1 MCGFIGA
8 IDFSQGIAGR
18 LDSLRAGLT
27 AIKHRGPDGSK
38 DHAGENYY
46 VGQNRLSIIDLS
58 SAADQP
64 MFSSDGK
71 VVMVFNGEIYNYQE
85 LKNELSEIRFR
96 TSSDTEVVMEGYI
109 RHGAEFFKRL
119 RGIFALAII
128 DNRQMQKVVLVRDPS
143 GIKPLYIFGKG
154 GFSIFGS
161 EMKALLPSLKN
172 LLSLNENVLKC
183 YLNLGYCPE
192 PNTIYKEI
200 EAVRP
205 GELIELTS
213 EERSVRLLIEY
224 SFENINK
231 QSYRENKDRT
241 RELLKNAVKRNLVA
255 DVEVAVALSGG
266 IDSSLIYAFAH
277 ESESSVKGLTV
288 SFSDKEHD
296 ESETAQLYANSV
308 GGMLQ
313 KIEADTSLDLDI
325 LNKILNNFDQPY
337 ADSSAIN
344 VFFLTRASGKITKVL
359 LGGDGGDELYNG
371 YPSQTWLTYLERLSR
386 SGITYNTTRAL
397 MKLASSF
404 GGASVK
410 RTSARMLDLWSDKP
424 REMLYDW
431 HSWFPR
437 KTLYEG
443 DSPFKFDTSA
453 GLKTYETAFDNE
465 APDEFK
471 NFVVFDYFRKT
482 MLSDYLRKTDM
493 MSMLNGVEYRVPF
506 LDEDLTS
513 FALSI
518 PFDQKSGIRE
528 PKKILREI
536 HKDIYPPQTSKG
548 AKKGFTIPLDTALS
562 KEEYSVIKNVLL
574 SNDSISLE
582 YVKKEYVE
590 FLFRMLD
597 ERAGSKKDISRA
609 GVYQRILMLYSLNL
623 WNNSR

>member
-1 MCGFIGA
+1 MCGFVGA
-8 IDFSQGIAGR
+8 IDFGQSITGR
-18 LDSLRAGLT
+18 LESLRAGLE

-38 DHAGENYY
+38 DNIGENYY
-46 VGQNRLSIIDLS
+46 LGQNRLSIIDLS
-58 SAADQP
+58 SSADQP
-64 MFSSDGK
+64 MLSSDGK
-71 VVMVFNGEIYNYQE
+71 VVMVFNGEIYNYKE
-85 LKNELSEIRFR
+85 LRSEFEGFRFR
-96 TSSDTEVVMEGYI
+96 TSSDTEVVIEGYI
-109 RHGAEFFKRL
+109 KHGVEYFNRL
-119 RGIFALAII
+119 RGIFALAIL
-128 DNRQMQKVVLVRDPS
+128 DNRQKQKVILVRDPS
-143 GIKPLYIFGKG
+143 GIKPLYIYGKG
-154 GFSIFGS
+154 RFSIFGS
-161 EMKALLPSLKN
+161 EIKAMLPSLKN
-172 LLSLNENVLKC
+172 SLSVNENLLKC

-205 GELIELTS
+205 GELIVLTS
-213 EERSVRLLIEY
+213 EERSVRSLIEY
-224 SFENINK
+224 SFDNINK
-231 QSYRENKDRT
+231 LSYSENKDKT

-288 SFSDKEHD
+288 SFEDKEHD

-308 GGMLQ
+308 GGVLQ
-313 KIEADTSLDLDI
+313 KIESDSSLDLNL
-325 LNKILNNFDQPY
+325 LNKILLNFDQPY

-386 SGITYNTTRAL
+386 SGITFNASRAL
-397 MKLASSF
+397 MNFGSNF
-404 GGASVK
+404 GGASLRRSIK
-410 RTSARMLDLWSDKP
+410 RMLDLWSDKP
-424 REMLYDW
+424 RQMLYDW

-437 KTLYEG
+437 RTQFEG
-443 DSPFKFDTSA
+443 NSPFKFDTVA

-471 NFVVFDYFRKT
+471 YFVVFDYFRKT

-518 PFDQKSGIRE
+518 PFEQKSGLRE
-528 PKKILREI
+528 SKKILREI
-536 HKDIYPPQTSKG
+536 HKEIYPPQTSKG
-548 AKKGFTIPLDTALS
+548 TKKGFTIPLDTALS
-562 KEEYSVIKNVLL
+562 NDEYSVIRNVLL
-574 SNDSISLE
+574 SKESISLE

-597 ERAGSKKDISRA
+597 EREGSEKDISRA

-623 WNNSR
+623 WNSNR

>member
-1 MCGFIGA
+1 MCGYLGA
-8 IDFSQGIAGR
+8 IDFTQSISSR
-18 LDSLRAGLT
+18 LEALKEGLS
-27 AIKHRGPDGSK
+27 AIRHRGPDGTK
-38 DHAGENYY
+38 EHIGENYY
-46 VGQNRLSIIDLS
+46 LGQNRLSIIDLS
-58 SAADQP
+58 SIADQP
-64 MFSSDGK
+64 MISSDGK
-71 VVMVFNGEIYNYQE
+71 VGIVFNGEIYNYSE
-85 LKNELSEIRFR
+85 LKGKLTDVRFK
-96 TSSDTEVVMEGYI
+96 TSSDTEVILEGFM
-109 RHGAEFFKRL
+109 RHGTDFFKQL
-119 RGIFALAII
+119 RGIFTIAIV
-128 DNRQMQKVVLVRDPS
+128 DNRGKQKVILLRDPS
-143 GIKPLYIFGKG
+143 GIKPLYICGKG

-161 EMKALLPSLKN
+161 EIKALLPALKGM
-172 LLSLNENVLKC
+172 LSTNENVLKC

-205 GELIELTS
+205 GELIELTN
-213 EERSVRLLIEY
+213 EERSVRSLIEY
-224 SFENINK
+224 DFEFVNTHK
-231 QSYRENKDRT
+231 FDENKSRT
-241 RELLKNAVKRNLVA
+241 RELLKTAVKRNLVA

-277 ESESSVKGLTV
+277 ESESTIKGLTI

-308 GGMLQ
+308 GGILQ
-313 KIEADTSLDLDI
+313 RIEADTSLNLDTLNMI
-325 LNKILNNFDQPY
+325 LKNFDQPY

-344 VFFLTRASGKITKVL
+344 VYFLTRASGKITKVL

-371 YPSQTWLTYLERLSR
+371 YPSQTWLTYLEKLGRTGIAYNLSR
-386 SGITYNTTRAL
+386 TMLKA
-397 MKLASSF
+397 ASMA
-404 GGASVK
+404 GGSSVK
-410 RTSARMLDLWSDKP
+410 RITSRMLDLWSDKP

-437 KTLYEG
+437 KTMFDG
-443 DSPFKFDTSA
+443 KSPFLFDTST
-453 GLKTYETAFDNE
+453 GLRIYESAFDNE
-465 APDEFK
+465 APEEFK

-518 PFDQKSGIRE
+518 PFDQKSGLRE
-528 PKKILREI
+528 SKRILRSI

-548 AKKGFTIPLDTALS
+548 AKKGFTIPLDKALS
-562 KEEYSVIKNVLL
+562 KEEYSVIKENLL
-574 SNDSISLE
+574 ARESLSLE

-590 FLFRMLD
+590 FLFRMLG
-597 ERAGSKKDISRA
+597 ERAGAEQEISRA

-623 WNNSR
+623 WNGGQ

>member
-1 MCGFIGA
+1 MCGYLGA
-8 IDFSQGIAGR
+8 IDFSQSISSK
-18 LDSLRAGLT
+18 LESLKAGLS
-27 AIKHRGPDGSK
+27 AIRHRGPDGTK
-38 DHAGENYY
+38 QHIGENFYL
-46 VGQNRLSIIDLS
+46 GQNRLSIIDLS
-58 SAADQP
+58 SFADQP
-64 MFSSDGK
+64 MISSDGK
-71 VVMVFNGEIYNYQE
+71 VAIVFNGEIYNYSE
-85 LKNELSEIRFR
+85 LKGKLPDVRFK
-96 TSSDTEVVMEGYI
+96 TSSDTEVILEGFI
-109 RHGAEFFKRL
+109 RQGVDFFKQL
-119 RGIFALAII
+119 RGIFTIAIV
-128 DNRQMQKVVLVRDPS
+128 DNRGKQKVILLRDPS
-143 GIKPLYIFGKG
+143 GIKPLYICGKG

-161 EMKALLPSLKN
+161 EIKALLPVLKGM
-172 LLSLNENVLKC
+172 LSTNENVLKC

-213 EERSVRLLIEY
+213 DERAVRSLIEY
-224 SFENINK
+224 DFEFVNTLKFN
-231 QSYRENKDRT
+231 ENKSRT
-241 RELLKNAVKRNLVA
+241 RELLKIAVKRNLVA

-277 ESESSVKGLTV
+277 ESESTIKGLTV

-308 GGMLQ
+308 GGVLQ
-313 KIEADTSLDLDI
+313 RIEADTSLDLDTLNMI
-325 LNKILNNFDQPY
+325 LKNFDQPY

-371 YPSQTWLTYLERLSR
+371 YPSQTWLTYLEKLGRTGIAYNLSK
-386 SGITYNTTRAL
+386 TLLKA
-397 MKLASSF
+397 ASIA
-404 GGASVK
+404 GGSSVK
-410 RTSARMLDLWSDKP
+410 RVTSRMLDLWSDKP

-437 KTLYEG
+437 KTIYDG
-443 DSPFKFDTSA
+443 KSPFLFDTST
-453 GLKTYETAFDNE
+453 GLRIYESAFDNE
-465 APDEFK
+465 APEEFR
-471 NFVVFDYFRKT
+471 NYVVFDYFRKT

-528 PKKILREI
+528 PKKILRSI

-548 AKKGFTIPLDTALS
+548 AKKGFTIPLDKALS
-562 KEEYSVIKNVLL
+562 KEEYSVIKENLL
-574 SNDSISLE
+574 ARQSLSLE

-590 FLFRMLD
+590 FLFRMLE
-597 ERAGSKKDISRA
+597 ERAGAEQEISRA

-623 WNNSR
+623 WNGGQ

>member
-1 MCGFIGA
+1 MCGYLGA
-8 IDFSQGIAGR
+8 IDFSQSISSR
-18 LDSLRAGLT
+18 LEALKAGLS
-27 AIKHRGPDGSK
+27 AIRHRGPDGTK
-38 DHAGENYY
+38 EHIGENFYL
-46 VGQNRLSIIDLS
+46 GQNRLSIIDLS
-58 SAADQP
+58 SLADQP
-64 MFSSDGK
+64 MISSDGK
-71 VVMVFNGEIYNYQE
+71 VAIVFNGEIYNYSE
-85 LKNELSEIRFR
+85 LKGKLPDIRFK
-96 TSSDTEVVMEGYI
+96 TSSDTEVILEGFM
-109 RHGAEFFKRL
+109 RHGVDFFKQL
-119 RGIFALAII
+119 RGIFTIAIV
-128 DNRQMQKVVLVRDPS
+128 DNRGKQKVILLRDPS
-143 GIKPLYIFGKG
+143 GIKPLYICGKG

-161 EMKALLPSLKN
+161 EIKALLPALKGM
-172 LLSLNENVLKC
+172 LSTNENVLKC

-213 EERSVRLLIEY
+213 DERAVRSLIEY
-224 SFENINK
+224 DFEFVNTLKFN
-231 QSYRENKDRT
+231 ENKNRT

-277 ESESSVKGLTV
+277 ESESTIKGLTV

-296 ESETAQLYANSV
+296 ESDTAQLYANSV
-308 GGMLQ
+308 GGVLQ
-313 KIEADTSLDLDI
+313 RIEADTSLNLDTLNMI
-325 LNKILNNFDQPY
+325 LKNFDQPY

-371 YPSQTWLTYLERLSR
+371 YPSQTWLTYLEKLGRAGIAYNLSR
-386 SGITYNTTRAL
+386 TLLKA
-397 MKLASSF
+397 ASIA
-404 GGASVK
+404 GGSSVK
-410 RTSARMLDLWSDKP
+410 RVTSRMLDLWSDKP

-437 KTLYEG
+437 KTMYEG
-443 DSPFKFDTSA
+443 KSPFLFDTST
-453 GLKTYETAFDNE
+453 GVRIYESAFDNE
-465 APDEFK
+465 APEEYS
-471 NFVVFDYFRKT
+471 NYVVFDYFRKT

-528 PKKILREI
+528 TKTILRSI

-548 AKKGFTIPLDTALS
+548 AKKGFTIPLDKALS
-562 KEEYSVIKNVLL
+562 KEEYSIIKENLL
-574 SNDSISLE
+574 ARQSLSLE

-590 FLFRMLD
+590 FLFRML
-597 ERAGSKKDISRA
+597 EGRAGAEQEISRA

-623 WNNSR
+623 WNGGQ

>member
-18 LDSLRAGLT
+18 LDSLRAGLS

-38 DHAGENYY
+38 DHSGENFYL
-46 VGQNRLSIIDLS
+46 GQNRLSIIDLS
-58 SAADQP
+58 TAADQP
-64 MFSSDGK
+64 MFSADGK
-71 VVMVFNGEIYNYQE
+71 VVMVFNGEIYNYRE
-85 LKNELSEIRFR
+85 LKNELSDFRFR

-128 DNRQMQKVVLVRDPS
+128 DNRQKQKVVLVRDPS

-161 EMKALLPSLKN
+161 EIKAMLPSLKN
-172 LLSLNENVLKC
+172 LLSVNENVLKC

-224 SFENINK
+224 SFENINS

-241 RELLKNAVKRNLVA
+241 RDLLKNAVKRNLVA

-277 ESESSVKGLTV
+277 ESESSIKGLTV

-308 GGMLQ
+308 GGILQ
-313 KIEADTSLDLDI
+313 KVEADTSLDLNI
-325 LNKILNNFDQPY
+325 LNKILSNFDQPY

-386 SGITYNTTRAL
+386 SGITYNAGRAL
-397 MKLASSF
+397 MKIASGF
-404 GGASVK
+404 GGASLK
-410 RTSARMLDLWSDKP
+410 RTSSRMLDLWSDKP
-424 REMLYDW
+424 TEMLYDW

-437 KTLYEG
+437 KTIYDGE
-443 DSPFKFDTSA
+443 SPFRFDTSA

-465 APDEFK
+465 APDDFR

-518 PFDQKSGIRE
+518 PFDQKSGLRE
-528 PKKILREI
+528 PKKILRSI

-548 AKKGFTIPLDTALS
+548 EKKGFTIPLDTALS
-562 KEEYSVIKNVLL
+562 KDEYSVIRKVLL

-582 YVKKEYVE
+582 YIKKEYVE

-597 ERAGSKKDISRA
+597 ERAGSENQISRA

-623 WNNSR
+623 WNSSR